1 MISLGDNRK
10 EVLEKYL
17 SEEKDDKGKEVK
29 WDIIRLKINKK
40 EVDQYSKRTEDYKFD
55 NTEEYTLDFIKYEK
69 KIKDKRA

>member
-10 EVLEKYL
+10 EILSKFL
-17 SEEKDDKGKEVK
+17 SEEKDDKGNPIK

-55 NTEEYTLDFIKYEK
+55 NTEE
-69 KIKDKRA
+69 